1 MDGNKTAG
9 SRHTGG
15 LSHSHVGAIAGVVVI
30 LIGVVV
36 MVDSWRIG
44 AGWQADGPAGGYFP
58 FRIGAILCLAA
69 ATVVYRCLFG
79 ADRDHRVF
87 VTWDRLR
94 LVLAVLVPTAVYVG
108 AVHFVGI
115 YVASAVFIGAFM
127 RVMDKRSW
135 LSVVL
140 VGAGVAG
147 TLFWMFEKWFLVPL
161 PKGPLESLL
170 FGM

>member
-1 MDGNKTAG
+1 MDGKTALG
-9 SRHTGG
+9 PRERG
-15 LSHSHVGAIAGVVVI
+15 LSHSHVGAITGVVI
-30 LIGVVV
+30 FLIGVVV
-36 MVDSWRIG
+36 MVDSWRTG

-58 FRIGAILCLAA
+58 FRIGAILCAA
-69 ATVVYRCLFG
+69 SAIVVYRCLFG

-108 AVHFVGI
+108 AVHLVGI

-140 VGAGVAG
+140 VSAGVAG